1 MPCRRKHAELPLR
14 EEGSRCFGAVTGIHP
29 FAECNGGQADH
40 ATGLKIE
47 ELPLWG
53 GEVRD
58 FGVAEVFRGDR
69 DSHLTV
75 G

>member
-1 MPCRRKHAELPLR
+1 M
-14 EEGSRCFGAVTGIHP
+14 TGIHP

-58 FGVAEVFRGDR
+58 FGVAEVSRGDR